1 MAPVN
6 TCPLHIPSKDMPLA
20 GRLVRAGRW
29 GCGTCC
35 PGRPGPRPRVLAA
48 VSYERTTRTQL
59 PSADVREPHRELSL
73 RSSVR
78 PAFISRHRSRHWRGR
93 CGPSGQDPASSPAQ
107 RPQQGLGLG
116 VSCRALSQVPAGLSR
131 PPEETRFLLTT
142 FAALP
147 VVTGLTG
154 QVPGWLLGSP
164 ARCGRARL
172 VLEGRA

>member
-73 RSSVR
+73 RSSVCAPRLHIQTPFQAPER
-78 PAFISRHRSRHWRGR
+78 PVRAFRP
-93 CGPSGQDPASSPAQ
+93 GPGLVPSSAPAAGIGS
-107 RPQQGLGLG
+107 G

-164 ARCGRARL
+164 ARC
-172 VLEGRA
+172 